1 MPEISPNT
9 RRCLIMVRQRRV
21 LVLDIFLCTYRLNTA
36 TQQVGTWMAVKVRGR
51 LDALPPAFTRGVPPV
66 RRPGGGGSTNSRQQS
81 VKQNSLSV
89 FAVLISHSFFE
100 RYTGDGLPPIPVCAL
115 VSPPSQVRGART
127 RTASGRAPLDKQ
139 LCKSQFYALLS
150 KTVKPIFTFCDWV
163 QVCGCVPIP
172 ASHREASSPQSR

>member
-115 VSPPSQVRGART
+115 VSPPSQVRGGKDAYRIGPRRSMMRRRT
-127 RTASGRAPLDKQ
+127 RYTPFIDTSRCCYK
-139 LCKSQFYALLS
+139 
-150 KTVKPIFTFCDWV
+150 FT
-163 QVCGCVPIP
+163 P
-172 ASHREASSPQSR
+172 